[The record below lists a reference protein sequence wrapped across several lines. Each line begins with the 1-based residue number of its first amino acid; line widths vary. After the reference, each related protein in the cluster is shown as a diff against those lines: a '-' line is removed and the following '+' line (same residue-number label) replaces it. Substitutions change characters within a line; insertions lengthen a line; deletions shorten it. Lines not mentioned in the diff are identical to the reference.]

1 MEEPMTRFK
10 TTRFKIVSAALI
22 SAAALITPAI
32 AQEATQEPGVFGF
45 YYPDTRYMTGG
56 YGVRATPRPGYYY
69 RRDYYGPR
77 YGGPAVVVV
86 PGPVIMA
93 PADAYAYYGE
103 PEGAVVGW

>member
-1 MEEPMTRFK
+1 M
-10 TTRFKIVSAALI
+10 TRFKIVSAAFI
-22 SAAALITPAI
+22 AAAALITPAM

-69 RRDYYGPR
+69 RRDTYGYGPR

-86 PGPVIMA
+86 PGPIITV

>member
-1 MEEPMTRFK
+1 MTRFK
-10 TTRFKIVSAALI
+10 MTRFKIVSAALI
-22 SAAALITPAI
+22 SAAALITPAM

-69 RRDYYGPR
+69 RRDTYGYGPR

-86 PGPVIMA
+86 PGPVITA

-103 PEGAVVGW
+103 PEGAVGWYRP

>member
-1 MEEPMTRFK
+1 
-10 TTRFKIVSAALI
+10 
-22 SAAALITPAI
+22 
-32 AQEATQEPGVFGF
+32 
-45 YYPDTRYMTGG
+45 MTGG